1 MKTKAT
7 IKQTEIAIDA
17 LADFNKDYETAW
29 DFGMN
34 WDSRNVQNN
43 GLFDTYINHFLFP
56 KLNEQWIIDV
66 PLGNRFDFLAK
77 EVDFVGQY
85 NEEYVIKDAIP
96 IAMNLSKPEELAL
109 KRHYPEMIT
118 RYYGDGIVKKQ
129 KFTLNNNDIRR
140 NYSTLGQMVGFAI
153 SVYNKRISDINV
165 LEEKEI
171 KAMIVEYATNHTLDR
186 RQVTSEQELFSTVFD
201 AILNIQNNS
210 EKYNESSLASNGQI
224 GRYTTTTKLEDVVI
238 LTTDSLKRFFLD
250 TKLANT
256 FQVAGLDLSQRIISF
271 DDLGGVYKTTADITI
286 ANAATIAAFRAY
298 GDYQIAIG
306 DVIESG
312 VVFTFDVSALTE
324 FVGNVE
330 EIKPEDTELF
340 AYVLD
345 LSKIR
350 YRRYTRNM
358 LKIPFYNGE
367 YDEITYWIHYYSFKA
382 MSPFYNN
389 ILVSGTV

>member
-17 LADFNKDYETAW
+17 LADFNKDYKTAW

-34 WDSRNVQNN
+34 WDSRNVTNN

-186 RQVTSEQELFSTVFD
+186 RPVTSEQELFSTVFD

-286 ANAATIAAFRAY
+286 ANAETIAAFRAY

-312 VVFTFDVSALTE
+312 VVFTFDVSGLTE
-324 FVGNVE
+324 FTGKVV